1 MVKYFIKTT
10 GSKQRS
16 LTMIYYA
23 FNNNKPLPPSNAKIF
38 VIHYCQHCN
47 TELIGEWAQKD
58 YSPCNP
64 SMQKEF
70 LEYVA
75 LNKCPICSGKL
86 SKGFEHHFTNC
97 RVRFTYDHLLKFEK
111 NFEPQIEYE
120 GPCKGMLRVAPDG
133 WVKQADFNVSVH
145 ELKKGDKVITKYGP
159 CTFRMILCDNDMRA
173 EFHNNTIESILSF
186 LTHFRLK
193 LREQTVENK
202 TQKLIDKY
210 ISKNENVSSTTIEI
224 KKDFDLKRYLEQ
236 ILLIEKNIFSITE
249 RLKELYYLDYFFEK
263 EAVASEKL
271 LFLKNKNNV
280 DKALENYKALK
291 SRKIDKEITIDD
303 FSIDYPEE
311 PKKPKKPKAP
321 VLAKPGFFNKKR
333 VLAENALLTEEY
345 EKALEKYNRANE
357 KYKADLKRRK
367 ETIASLEVQREER
380 YKSAIE
386 NAKESLE
393 KEIVEAEEKYE
404 DLLKKYRE
412 EEITAKDIPTPEKAK
427 HHLLKDEIK
436 TAEELLKKFY
446 KAQSQMYSYGILF
459 EKYRNF
465 VAVSSFYEYIASGRC
480 ETLEGPN
487 GAYNLFENE
496 IRMNMVICQLNQVLE
511 SLEQIKQNQYMIYSA
526 IQETNAQLTSL
537 NYSMNKAV
545 GALESIKAN
554 TNDIKSNMSKIAE
567 NIEVIA
573 YNTEQTAFYAKKNV
587 ELTNALGF
595 MVALK

>member
-1 MVKYFIKTT
+1 MLSAPSSVNVWL
-10 GSKQRS
+10 S
-16 LTMIYYA
+16 LKAIA
-23 FNNNKPLPPSNAKIF
+23 LP
-38 VIHYCQHCN
+38 
-47 TELIGEWAQKD
+47 
-58 YSPCNP
+58 
-64 SMQKEF
+64 
-70 LEYVA
+70 
-75 LNKCPICSGKL
+75 
-86 SKGFEHHFTNC
+86 
-97 RVRFTYDHLLKFEK
+97 EK
-111 NFEPQIEYE
+111 
-120 GPCKGMLRVAPDG
+120 
-133 WVKQADFNVSVH
+133 S
-145 ELKKGDKVITKYGP
+145 
-159 CTFRMILCDNDMRA
+159 
-173 EFHNNTIESILSF
+173 
-186 LTHFRLK
+186 
-193 LREQTVENK
+193 
-202 TQKLIDKY
+202 
-210 ISKNENVSSTTIEI
+210 
-224 KKDFDLKRYLEQ
+224 
-236 ILLIEKNIFSITE
+236 
-249 RLKELYYLDYFFEK
+249 
-263 EAVASEKL
+263 
-271 LFLKNKNNV
+271 LFLKDKNNV

-367 ETIASLEVQREER
+367 ETIASLEVQREEK

-526 IQETNAQLTSL
+526 IQESNRLLSSL
-537 NYSMNKAV
+537 NSSTSRV
-545 GALESIKAN
+545 ISALGE
-554 TNDIKSNMSKIAE
+554 IKSRASSMESYMSKIAD
-567 NIEVIA
+567 NTEVIA
-573 YNTEQTAFYAKKNV
+573 YNTERTAFYAKKNT

-595 MVALK
+595 LVALK